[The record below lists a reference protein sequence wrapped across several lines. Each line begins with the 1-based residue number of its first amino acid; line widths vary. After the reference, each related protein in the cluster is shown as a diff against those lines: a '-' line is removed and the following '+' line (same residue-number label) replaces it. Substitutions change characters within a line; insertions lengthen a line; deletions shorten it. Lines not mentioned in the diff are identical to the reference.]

1 MSWKETMVFFLPFPS
16 RTTWRKTE
24 GQSCRMSIIPALSSQ
39 RGHVGKICLA
49 ELHFGTWFGDL
60 ISLWRPLYDRLRP
73 LEHELFFGYSL
84 QSDTIWHPQSLGKI
98 LFFTQVISPFFVYP
112 IGLSV
117 PFILHQWEWVK
128 TWNLSSYPTRGADVT
143 WYKQQ

>member
-84 QSDTIWHPQSLGKI
+84 QSDTIWHPLSLGKI
-98 LFFTQVISPFFVYP
+98 LFFFYTGDFPVFCLSHWVIRAVYSTMGVGQDMKSQQLP
-112 IGLSV
+112 
-117 PFILHQWEWVK
+117 
-128 TWNLSSYPTRGADVT
+128 
-143 WYKQQ
+143 YKRCWCNMI

>member
-16 RTTWRKTE
+16 RTTGRKTE

-84 QSDTIWHPQSLGKI
+84 QSDTIWHPLSLGKI
-98 LFFTQVISPFFVYP
+98 LFFFFYTGDFPVFCLSHWVIRAVYSTSMGVGQDMKSQQLP
-112 IGLSV
+112 
-117 PFILHQWEWVK
+117 
-128 TWNLSSYPTRGADVT
+128 
-143 WYKQQ
+143 YKRCWCNMI